1 MSGQRKWQ
9 RASLLTVLGYE
20 GAGALVGGSLL
31 VARPDGGYM
40 DIPVSVMR
48 GAFASFLIPGVILF
62 LLGAL
67 NVSAVVAV
75 WRRSLTG
82 WIAAGLAL
90 GGLGVW
96 FFVEIVI
103 LRELHWLH
111 AMWGLPV
118 LWGIGVAIPLIPI
131 DRRTLRDVWL
141 GCGVISSLL
150 YVAMNVVVPMQWPG
164 YDQASRVVS
173 ELSAIG
179 APTRP
184 VWVALGM
191 VYTMLVVAF
200 GWGIRM
206 AAGDDRRLDVV
217 GILISIYGAL
227 GFVWPFAPM
236 HLRET
241 LATGGG
247 TFSDTMHIVLGAST
261 EAIYLAALVLAA
273 TALGR
278 AFRVYSIAT
287 AVALAGFAVL
297 TFRDAP
303 RLGANQLTPVIGVWE
318 RINIGLFLLW
328 MVVLAIAMWRRAAR
342 THGAVDRSRVVAPL
356 EDAHAT

>member
-1 MSGQRKWQ
+1 
-9 RASLLTVLGYE
+9 
-20 GAGALVGGSLL
+20 
-31 VARPDGGYM
+31 M
-40 DIPVSVMR
+40 DIPVTVMH

-67 NVSAVVAV
+67 NLAAFVAV
-75 WRRSLTG
+75 WRRSLAD

-90 GGLGVW
+90 GGLAVW
-96 FFVEIVI
+96 FFVEIVL

-118 LWGIGVAIPLIPI
+118 LWGIGVAISLIPV
-131 DRRTLRDVWL
+131 DRRNLRDAWL
-141 GCGVISSLL
+141 ACGIISSLL
-150 YVAMNVVVPMQWPG
+150 YAAMNVVVPMQWPG

-206 AAGDDRRLDVV
+206 AAGDNRRLDVV

-236 HLRET
+236 HLREA

-247 TFSDTMHIVLGAST
+247 TLSDTMHVILGGST
-261 EAIYLAALVLAA
+261 EVIYLVALVLAA

-287 AVALAGFAVL
+287 AVALAAFAVL

-303 RLGANQLTPVIGVWE
+303 RLGANQLTPLIGVWE

-328 MVVLAIAMWRRAAR
+328 MVVLALAVWRRTVR
-342 THGAVDRSRVVAPL
+342 SRGPVDRSRVVATL

>member
-1 MSGQRKWQ
+1 MSGQRTWQ
-9 RASLLTVLGYE
+9 RASLLAVLGYE

-31 VARPDGGYM
+31 VAKPDGGYM
-40 DIPVSVMR
+40 DMPVTIMH
-48 GAFASFLIPGVILF
+48 GAFASFLIPGAILF

-67 NVSAVVAV
+67 NVAAFVAV
-75 WRRSLTG
+75 WRRSLAD
-82 WIAAGLAL
+82 WVAAGLAL
-90 GGLGVW
+90 GGLAVW
-96 FFVEIVI
+96 FSVEIVV
-103 LRELHWLH
+103 LRQLHWQH
-111 AMWGLPV
+111 AMSGLPV
-118 LWGIGVAIPLIPI
+118 LWGFGVAVPLIPV

-141 GCGVISSLL
+141 GCGVLSSML
-150 YVAMNVVVPMQWPG
+150 YAAMNVVVPMQWPG

-184 VWVALGM
+184 LWVVLGM

-236 HLRET
+236 HLREA
-241 LATGGG
+241 LAAGGG
-247 TFSDTMHIVLGAST
+247 TFSDTMHIILGAST
-261 EAIYLAALVLAA
+261 EVIYLVALVLAA
-273 TALGR
+273 TTLGK
-278 AFRVYSIAT
+278 AFRVYSITT

-303 RLGANQLTPVIGVWE
+303 RLGANQLTPLIGVWE

-328 MVVLAIAMWRRAAR
+328 MVVLAIAIWRRTDR
-342 THGAVDRSRVVAPL
+342 SRGPVGRSRVVTTL

>member
-1 MSGQRKWQ
+1 MHG
-9 RASLLTVLGYE
+9 V
-20 GAGALVGGSLL
+20 
-31 VARPDGGYM
+31 
-40 DIPVSVMR
+40 
-48 GAFASFLIPGVILF
+48 FASFLLPGAILF
-62 LLGAL
+62 ALGVLSIA
-67 NVSAVVAV
+67 AFVAV
-75 WRRSLTG
+75 WRRRPAD
-82 WIAAGLAL
+82 WIVSGLAL
-90 GGLGVW
+90 GGFAIW
-96 FFVEIVI
+96 FFVEILI
-103 LRELHWLH
+103 LQELHWLH

-118 LWGIGVAIPLIPI
+118 LWGIGVAVAAVPF

-141 GCGVISSLL
+141 GCGILSCLL

-184 VWVALGM
+184 TWVVLGM

-206 AAGDDRRLDVV
+206 AASDDRRLDVV

-236 HLRET
+236 HLREA
-241 LATGGG
+241 LAAGGG
-247 TFSDTMHIVLGAST
+247 TFSDTMHIALGVAT
-261 EAIYLAALVLAA
+261 EVIYLVALVLAA
-273 TALGR
+273 IALGK

-287 AVALAGFAVL
+287 AVFLTFFGVL

-303 RLGANQLTPVIGVWE
+303 RLGANQLTPLIGVWE

-328 MVVLAIAMWRRAAR
+328 MVVLAIAMWRR
-342 THGAVDRSRVVAPL
+342 TTRSRGPADRAPAVARL
-356 EDAHAT
+356 ERSPAT